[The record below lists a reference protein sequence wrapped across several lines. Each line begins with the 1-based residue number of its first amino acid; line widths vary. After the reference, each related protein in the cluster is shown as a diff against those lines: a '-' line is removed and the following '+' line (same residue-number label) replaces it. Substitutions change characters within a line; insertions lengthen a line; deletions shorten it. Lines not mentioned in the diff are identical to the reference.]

1 MPKKTNNKVVKKN
14 VIIQIPMEMENKY
27 VEMAE
32 KQGLPKSH
40 MYLIAL
46 NFYLEYKDAMNS
58 LPSLVLA
65 LKEESDKRK

>member
-1 MPKKTNNKVVKKN
+1 MGSKTKKKIEKKN
-14 VIIQIPMEMENKY
+14 VIIQIPLDIENKY
-27 VEMAE
+27 KEMAE

-40 MYLIAL
+40 MYLVAL

-65 LKEESDKRK
+65 YKEEIDKRK